1 MPARQRPA
9 PPDTLTHVPRTLPRG
24 LHRLPHEVV
33 LLSQQA
39 RLVEGTALA
48 VAERGYA
55 ATTVAD
61 IIARAGVSRTTFYQL
76 YKDKEDCF
84 LSCFEPL
91 AQSHLA
97 LVESAIAA
105 PGPHAER
112 LVRGLRAYLERVDA
126 DRGFACA
133 FIGEAESASPAIR
146 AAYQRARGRVGAT
159 LRRWLDA
166 ARRDHPDIPPCSPL
180 TLELVNHAL
189 GAFIVDGVRAD
200 RPLLPQT
207 AELAA
212 FLFSAFGMPRWAAH
226 VRDTARA

>member
-1 MPARQRPA
+1 MPARRPI
-9 PPDTLTHVPRTLPRG
+9 PVPGELTRVPRTLPRG
-24 LHRLPHEVV
+24 LHRLSGDVV
-33 LLSQQA
+33 VLSQQA

-48 VAERGYA
+48 VAEKGYA

-97 LVESAIAA
+97 LVEAAIVA

-112 LVRGLRAYLERVDA
+112 LVQGLRAYLERIDA
-126 DRGFACA
+126 DRGFARA

-146 AAYQRARGRVGAT
+146 AAWQHARARLADT
-159 LRRWLDA
+159 LQRWLDA
-166 ARRDHPDIPPCSPL
+166 ARRDHPEIPPCSPT
-180 TLELVNHAL
+180 TLELVNTAL
-189 GAFIVDGVRAD
+189 AAFVTDCVRHD
-200 RPLLPQT
+200 RPLLPQVP
-207 AELAA
+207 EVSA
-212 FLFSAFGMPRWAAH
+212 FVFAAFGMPRWAAH
-226 VRDTARA
+226 VRGQ